1 MVPFVTTQP
10 TAKEIVELPTI
21 RLTSDRYAGSS
32 WSPHGMSYGIDFDK
46 NGEAFVLETH
56 FDLHIGFD
64 LADSMG
70 MTVKRMTAGDASTR
84 RVANRQ
90 PER

>member
-1 MVPFVTTQP
+1 MAPSVTTQP
-10 TAKEIVELPTI
+10 AAKEFVEAPTI
-21 RLTSDRYAGSS
+21 RLTSARYAKSS
-32 WSPHGMSYGIDFDK
+32 WSPHGMSYGIEFDQ
-46 NGEAFVLETH
+46 NGEGFVLETH

-70 MTVKRMTAGDASTR
+70 MTVTRMTAGDAATR
-84 RVANRQ
+84 RVANEQ